1 MCKLLLTIAVT
12 LIPLSGAGAIT
23 LRDDLH
29 SNVARGNRYYAAGEN
44 DKALQ
49 RYNEAQGLDSTSAV
63 PHFNAGD
70 AQYRLGNFKD
80 GALEFLKSA
89 GSETDSI
96 KAMSYYNLGNT
107 MFKAGDLQSA
117 AEAYK
122 RSLLIDPED
131 QDAKYNLELA
141 LKMMDEQQNQQQNQ
155 DQKQQQDK
163 DQQDQQQ
170 KGGQQEQQEQE
181 QSQQQNKQQNQ
192 DQEQQQNQQAQN
204 QENRQEQQEQDHEN
218 QAQQQEQQASQESQ
232 QAPEISPEELQRIL
246 AAIEASD
253 KETQEAIIEQASRRK
268 TSTGKDW

>member
-1 MCKLLLTIAVT
+1 MRKVLLILLTV
-12 LIPLSGAGAIT
+12 LVPLSGAGAIT

-29 SNVARGNRYYAAGEN
+29 SNVARGNRYYDAGEH

-49 RYNEAQGLDSTSAV
+49 RYQEAEGLDSTSAV

-70 AQYRLGNFKD
+70 AQFRLGNFKD
-80 GALEFLKSA
+80 GSLEFLKSA
-89 GSETDSI
+89 ASETDSI
-96 KAMSYYNLGNT
+96 KAMSYYNLGNS

-141 LKMMDEQQNQQQNQ
+141 LRMMEQQDQNQDQQQNKDQQQNQNQENQQDQQPNQNQENQQDQDQEKQQQNQ
-155 DQKQQQDK
+155 DQEN
-163 DQQDQQQ
+163 QQDQSRD
-170 KGGQQEQQEQE
+170 E
-181 QSQQQNKQQNQ
+181 
-192 DQEQQQNQQAQN
+192 
-204 QENRQEQQEQDHEN
+204 
-218 QAQQQEQQASQESQ
+218 QAQQQEEQSPREGQ
-232 QAPEISPEELQRIL
+232 QAPEISPEELERIL

-253 KETQEAIIEQASRRK
+253 KQTQEQVMQQASKRK